1 MFFRKKKEQD
11 LIDKLIYVL
20 ERINLTDY
28 IEYINNF
35 NRIVYT
41 NFVIGIARGLGYAIG
56 FSVLGAIVIY
66 ILAETGTVNIPV
78 INQYLAKLFGK

>member
-1 MFFRKKKEQD
+1 MFFRKKREQD

-78 INQYLAKLFGK
+78 INEYLAKMFGR

>member
-66 ILAETGTVNIPV
+66 VLAETGTVNIPV

>member
-1 MFFRKKKEQD
+1 MFFRKKREQD

-41 NFVIGIARGLGYAIG
+41 NFIIGIARGLGYAIG

-78 INQYLAKLFGK
+78 INEYLAKMFGR